1 MILFKSVMYP
11 ALLMWSVQTPSV
23 VSWYL
28 RYAYEYKRCVLG
40 NTMKVRDSLSPLGV
54 KAPIARILSLNMV
67 NISNF
72 LLYLKLPLVENR
84 SVNVEKQNML

>member
-1 MILFKSVMYP
+1 MIFFKSVMYS
-11 ALLMWSVQTPSV
+11 ALLIWSVQTPSV

-40 NTMKVRDSLSPLGV
+40 NTMKVRDPLSPLGV
-54 KAPIARILSLNMV
+54 KEAPIARILSLNMV

-72 LLYLKLPLVENR
+72 LLFLKLPLVENG
-84 SVNVEKQNML
+84 SVKV